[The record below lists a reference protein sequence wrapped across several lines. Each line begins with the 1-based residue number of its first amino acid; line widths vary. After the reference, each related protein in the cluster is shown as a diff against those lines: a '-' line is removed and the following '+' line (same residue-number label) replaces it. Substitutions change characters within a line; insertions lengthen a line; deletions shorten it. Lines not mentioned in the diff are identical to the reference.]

1 MSHNVMLRAVDRQ
14 SLLTKSK
21 LSVELLKK
29 YTANTYMSQK
39 SKQKA

>member
-1 MSHNVMLRAVDRQ
+1 MNHNAMMKVVDRQ
-14 SLLTKSK
+14 SLLTKFK

-29 YTANTYMSQK
+29 FTVNTYMSQK